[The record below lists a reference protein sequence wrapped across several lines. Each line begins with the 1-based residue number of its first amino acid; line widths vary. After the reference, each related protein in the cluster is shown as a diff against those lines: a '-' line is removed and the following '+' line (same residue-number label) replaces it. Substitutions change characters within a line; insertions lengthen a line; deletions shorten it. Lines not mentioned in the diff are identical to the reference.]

1 MDPSKP
7 SPLLAPDLAATI
19 GREAISPEALA
30 GQRVRYFGDY
40 ELLEE
45 IARGGMGVV
54 FKARQLSLS
63 RLVALKMILTGQLAD
78 ASDVQRFHAEAEAA
92 ANLDH
97 PNIVP
102 IYEVGVHEGQHY
114 FSMKLIEG
122 SNLSQA
128 KNIRPKSET
137 PPERQRWAASLVAKV
152 ANAVHHA
159 HQRGIL
165 HRDLK
170 PGNILLDASGEP
182 YVTDFGLAKKVAGS
196 DLTKTGAIVG
206 TPSYMAPE
214 QARSEKLPTTSIDV
228 YSLGAVLYEL
238 LTDRPPFRAATVLDT
253 ALLVLEQEPEP
264 PRKLNSAIDRDIEA
278 ICLKC
283 LEKSP
288 PKRYSDA
295 LALADDLQRFLHG
308 EPVRARRHTIGSRVV
323 RWLGRPERMRD
334 AGIVGILV
342 ACCQVLMV
350 VTQFTPGRDWNPSLF
365 KAVGMDGALALFYCW
380 IGVRAIYRKPWAVWT
395 GCVIATALL
404 AVLVIY
410 PSIPPLW
417 VANSWFWHYFM
428 TLLMMNSLFTGELV
442 YGSAALAYLAAIHA
456 CVRSRRDQTAGTELE
471 HPGRRRAAWV
481 VAVGAIAIGA
491 MISSGAYHELRIVS
505 RQHAHNVMID
515 ECTRESV
522 EAVQAFITANPEHAV
537 LKQLGTLQILMRD
550 GPGDEMIGLDD
561 EQRPTLSVR
570 LIGEF
575 GTGLAIVKLHIT
587 QVRNPKPGDQEVVVD
602 NQIAFDKNSRV
613 LEMRVW
619 HPRLKLMDNP
629 P

>member
-1 MDPSKP
+1 MDPPDP
-7 SPLLAPDLAATI
+7 SPRFAPLGLPPTI
-19 GREAISPEALA
+19 GREASSPEALA

-54 FKARQLSLS
+54 FKGRQLSLNRS
-63 RLVALKMILTGQLAD
+63 VALKMILAGQLAD
-78 ASDVQRFHAEAEAA
+78 PSDVQRFHAEAEAA

-137 PPERQRWAASLVAKV
+137 PRERQKWAASLVAKV
-152 ANAVHHA
+152 ARAVHHA

-264 PRKLNSAIDRDIEA
+264 PRKLNSAIDRDLEA

-283 LEKSP
+283 LEKMP
-288 PKRYSDA
+288 AKRYSDA

-308 EPVRARRHTIGSRVV
+308 EPVRARRHTTASRVG

-342 ACCQVLMV
+342 ACLQVLLV
-350 VTQFTPGRDWNPSLF
+350 VAEFGHGRNWNSSLF
-365 KAVGMDGALALFYCW
+365 KAVGLDGALALLCCW
-380 IGVRAIYRKPWAVWT
+380 IGSRAIYRKPWAVWT
-395 GCVIATALL
+395 GCLIATVLL
-404 AVLVIY
+404 ALPRVIPFPTLGLATRPDFY
-410 PSIPPLW
+410 R
-417 VANSWFWHYFM
+417 YFM
-428 TLLMMNSLFTGELV
+428 NLLGMNSLF
-442 YGSAALAYLAAIHA
+442 YGGAALAYLAAIHA
-456 CVRSRRDQTAGTELE
+456 CVRTRRDQMVGPDLE
-471 HPGRRRAAWV
+471 HARRPRVAWV

-491 MISSGAYHELRIVS
+491 MIFFGAYHFVGVVS
-505 RQHAHNVMID
+505 RQQARNAMID
-515 ECTRESV
+515 ECIRESV

-537 LKQLGTLQILMRD
+537 FRQRGTLQTLTPVRRGGSPLVLDEQGATIIVQLMPEFVP
-550 GPGDEMIGLDD
+550 GPGSILH
-561 EQRPTLSVR
+561 
-570 LIGEF
+570 
-575 GTGLAIVKLHIT
+575 LHIT
-587 QVRNPKPGDQEVVVD
+587 QVRNAKPGNREMVVD
-602 NQIAFDKNSRV
+602 NQIAYDKQDNV
-613 LEMRVW
+613 IVMRVW